1 MQSAMPSAATPVPS
15 PTDSASDQIR
25 DQSLDQPPDQ
35 AVGGFRAALVDDY
48 RRVRALTERLCE
60 PLVVEDYGLQTRVE
74 TSPPKWHLAH
84 VSWFYETFLLKPF
97 LPGYHVFHERFDHLF
112 NSYYEQTEAGYWP
125 RPERGLLSRPTVT
138 EVYAYR
144 RHVDE
149 AMERLIGD
157 GAGEHWPAFLERLA
171 IGLNHEQ
178 QHQELLVT
186 DIKFNFAYNP
196 LCPAYR
202 ADLPVNDSSEPA
214 SLDYTDFDGGIVW
227 IGANDEGFGYDN
239 EYPRHRTL
247 LEPYRLANRL
257 VTNGEY
263 RAFVDDGGYRNPA
276 LWLSDGWSRIRQ
288 DRWQAPLY
296 WRYIDGAWHEMTL
309 AGLRPLNPA
318 EPVCHVSYFEA
329 DAFARWANRRLPT
342 EAEWEHAAT
351 DRPVVGNF
359 VDNGRLHPAP
369 AVSRAEQPQ
378 QLFGDCWEW
387 TASAYLPYPG
397 YRAAA
402 GALGEYNGKFMNGQM
417 VLRGGSCATSRNHA
431 RASYR
436 NFFYPHERWQFKGI
450 RLAEDVR

>member
-1 MQSAMPSAATPVPS
+1 M
-15 PTDSASDQIR
+15 I
-25 DQSLDQPPDQ
+25 
-35 AVGGFRAALVDDY
+35 
-48 RRVRALTERLCE
+48 
-60 PLVVEDYGLQTRVE
+60 EDYGLQTRVE

-97 LPGYHVFHERFDHLF
+97 LPDYRVFHEGFDHLF
-112 NSYYEQTEAGYWP
+112 NSYYEQTEAGFWP
-125 RPERGLLSRPTVT
+125 RPERGLLSRPTVA

-149 AMERLIGD
+149 AMERLIGGD
-157 GAGEHWPAFLERLA
+157 GGEHGQLIAERLA

-186 DIKFNFAYNP
+186 DIKFNLAYNP

-202 ADLPVNDSSEPA
+202 PDLPVNGDIEPA
-214 SLDYTDFDGGIVW
+214 SLDYSSFDGGIVS
-227 IGANDEGFGYDN
+227 IGATGEGFGYDN

-263 RAFVDDGGYRNPA
+263 LAFVDDGGYRNPA
-276 LWLSDGWSRIRQ
+276 LWLSDGWARIQR
-288 DRWQAPLY
+288 DGWQAPLY
-296 WRYIDGAWHEMTL
+296 WRRIDGAWHEMTL
-309 AGLRPLNPA
+309 AGLRLLNPA

-329 DAFARWANRRLPT
+329 DAFARWAHRRLPT
-342 EAEWEHAAT
+342 EAEWEHAAA
-351 DRPVVGNF
+351 DRPVDGNF
-359 VDNGRLHPAP
+359 VDDGRLHPVP
-369 AVSRAEQPQ
+369 AVADAQQPQ

-417 VLRGGSCATSRNHA
+417 VLRGGSCATSRDHA

-450 RLAEDVR
+450 RLAEDVRG

>member
-1 MQSAMPSAATPVPS
+1 MPSAPRYVS
-15 PTDSASDQIR
+15 PRSESASIGTSGVNADR
-25 DQSLDQPPDQ
+25 QSEPT
-35 AVGGFRAALVDDY
+35 AGAERADLIADY
-48 RRVRALTERLCE
+48 RRVRALSEQLCE
-60 PLVVEDYGLQTRVE
+60 PLAVEDYMLQTRVE

-84 VSWFYETFLLKPF
+84 VSWFYETFLLKPY
-97 LPGYHVFHERFDHLF
+97 LPGYRVFHARFDYLF
-112 NSYYEQTEAGYWP
+112 NSYYEQTGAGYWP
-125 RPERGLLSRPTVT
+125 RPERGLLSRPTVA

-149 AMERLIGD
+149 AMERLID
-157 GAGEHWPAFLERLA
+157 VASEADWPVIAGRLA

-186 DIKFNFAYNP
+186 DIKFNLAYNP

-202 ADLPVNDSSEPA
+202 PDLPVNDTTEPA
-214 SLDYTDFDGGIVW
+214 RLDYARVDGGIVH
-227 IGANDEGFGYDN
+227 IGAGDLAFGYDN
-239 EYPRHRTL
+239 EYPRHRAL

-263 RAFVDDGGYRNPA
+263 LAFVDDGGYRNPA
-276 LWLSDGWSRIRQ
+276 LWLSDGWGRIQ
-288 DRWQAPLY
+288 HDGWQAPLY
-296 WRYIDGAWHEMTL
+296 WRRVDGAWHELTL

-329 DAFARWANRRLPT
+329 DAFARWADRRLPT
-342 EAEWEHAAT
+342 EAEWEHAAA

-359 VDNGRLHPAP
+359 VDDARLHPAP
-369 AVSRAEQPQ
+369 VPASAAADQLQ

-397 YRAAA
+397 YRAAK

-417 VLRGGSCATSRNHA
+417 VLRGGSCATSRDHA

-450 RLAEDVR
+450 RLAEDDR